1 MTGVMI
7 QTAFLVIMI
16 IAVQKLLGDKLH
28 AYVRYSLWMLVV
40 LRLIIPVNFI
50 DSSFSILRFAEAI
63 QLSDTVWKGIDL
75 QGADAARQAD
85 AVNGQEASLKD
96 ILQPAGA
103 GIDTENFLSTKN
115 SENTTVD
122 KAGMRAGDSRR
133 TDNAMRADGATLKE
147 DDAVQRMDMK
157 RLQRAVTEAYLS
169 GTINRIWHGIWLT
182 GSLFVGGFLGFS
194 HLRFQRRLRKT
205 GVVCKKG
212 PVNVVTKIR
221 VPVYRVKGL
230 ETPCLVGL
238 VYPAIYI
245 GTDIDTA
252 SDHFRYAVIH
262 EEVHYLHQDHVWAF
276 VRAVLIT
283 VYWFNPF
290 VWAAAVLSLRDG
302 EIACDYGTV
311 QRLGKEERLAYGEML
326 LALSGTRRGRRIYSY
341 GTMLRP
347 RRSELKERIMRLAQ
361 KNDSKVWAGV
371 LAVFIMVIPVGCAF
385 TGESDISGVK
395 TILLVNEAGKASTD
409 TPANEA
415 ADESD
420 DGNTETSGETSP
432 EADEPQLG
440 YPARIEPKPAE
451 VSGETLCGADGP
463 QLDYAGRLVT
473 SDDVTFVFHDII
485 IFHDYFGLIVY
496 DLGNRDILRSLDLA
510 SIGCDMTQGDDV
522 CQVAVSEDGTTVWLH
537 PMSKDYMYRYEVEE
551 NLLYQ
556 ESIAETFQKDLEAE
570 ELFDHY
576 MTTEDEAGGLWHS
589 NYLYEEYK
597 DEQGLHNAYIY
608 LWASENN
615 DITDDVDYKL
625 MLRNLNCAWDDMQFM
640 LFQED
645 AIEGFPYSSPYDIH
659 NMVEIIYDEPCVYN
673 RVSDVFGERIH
684 PVTGEV
690 RVHDGIDYAAAEG
703 TSIVAAADGE
713 VYETGY
719 SAEHGNYVVLL
730 HINGDMTYYC
740 HCREIAAKE
749 GEQVKR
755 GDKIATVGKTGQAT
769 GSFLHF
775 ALSRDGKFINP
786 QEHMRAE

>member
-7 QTAFLVIMI
+7 QTAFLVIVI

-28 AYVRYSLWMLVV
+28 AYVRYGLWMLVA

-50 DSSFSILRFAEAI
+50 ESPFSILRFAGAI
-63 QLSDTVWKGIDL
+63 QLSDITWKGIDL
-75 QGADAARQAD
+75 QGADTAGQAD

-96 ILQPAGA
+96 RLQPAGA
-103 GIDTENFLSTKN
+103 EIDAENVSSTKN
-115 SENTTVD
+115 TANTTPD
-122 KAGMRAGDSRR
+122 EAAIRAGDHRN
-133 TDNAMRADGATLKE
+133 TDNALRAGGAARKE
-147 DDAVQRMDMK
+147 DDVVRKMDIE
-157 RLQRAVTEAYLS
+157 RLQSAVIGAYLL
-169 GTINRIWHGIWLT
+169 GTINRVWHGIWLT
-182 GSLFVGGFLGFS
+182 GCLVVGGSFGFS
-194 HLRFQRRLRKT
+194 YFRFRKKLCKT
-205 GVVCKKG
+205 RAVYKKG
-212 PVNVVTKIR
+212 LPNTIPKTR
-221 VPVYRVKGL
+221 VSIYRVKGL

-238 VYPAIYI
+238 VHPAIYI
-245 GTDIDTA
+245 GTDIDTY
-252 SDHFRYAVIH
+252 SDNFRYAVTH
-262 EEVHYLHQDHVWAF
+262 EEVHCMHLDHIWAF
-276 VRAVLIT
+276 VRAVLVI

-290 VWAAAVLSLRDG
+290 VWAAAVLSARDS
-302 EIACDYGTV
+302 EIACDFGTV
-311 QRLGKEERLAYGEML
+311 QQLGKEERLAYGEML

-347 RRSELKERIMRLAQ
+347 CRSELKERIMRLTQ

-371 LAVFIMVIPVGCAF
+371 LAVFIMIIPVGCAF
-385 TGESDISGVK
+385 TGESDISGDR

-409 TPANEA
+409 TTVNEA

-420 DGNTETSGETSP
+420 DGNTETSGETSA
-432 EADEPQLG
+432 EANEPQLG
-440 YPARIEPKPAE
+440 YLEKLEPKPAE
-451 VSGETLCGADGP
+451 VSGETLFGVDGP
-463 QLDYAGRLVT
+463 YLDYAGRLVT
-473 SDDVTFVFHDII
+473 SDDITFVFRDII

-496 DLGNRDILRSLDLA
+496 DLGNRDILRSLDFA
-510 SIGCDMTQGDDV
+510 SIGCDMTQGDDT
-522 CQVAVSEDGTTVWLH
+522 CQVAVSVDGQTVWLH
-537 PMSKDYMYRYEVEE
+537 PMSKDYVYRYEVEG

-556 ESIAETFQKDLEAE
+556 ELIAETFQKDLEKE

-576 MTTEDEAGGLWHS
+576 MTVEDEVGGSWHS

-615 DITDDVDYKL
+615 DITDGADDKL
-625 MLRNLNCAWDDMQFM
+625 RLRNLNCAWDDMLFM

-645 AIEGFPYSSPYDIH
+645 TAAGFPYSSPYDIH
-659 NMVEIIYDEPCVYN
+659 NMVEIIYDEPCAYN
-673 RVSDVFGERIH
+673 RVSDAFEERIH
-684 PVTGEV
+684 PITGEV

-719 SAEHGNYVVLL
+719 SAEYGNYVVLL

-786 QEHMRAE
+786 QDHMRAE